1 MWQGYQVMKMDKK
14 RILEYLDVMEERSMD
29 NQNDLN
35 EFDQTNYEEI
45 GIQDAITELR
55 HFITRGEK

>member
-1 MWQGYQVMKMDKK
+1 MKMDKK